1 MKNFLNQTGKIVK
14 GLKFLTLLLCG
25 FVLISYVIQS
35 CTRNDNYEFTENIK
49 TNEKLNIFKNSLKEN
64 GQKIKEKK
72 ETLRLAE
79 ISEAEIIA
87 FEQEIRPDALNLIK
101 SYGVTDAEIIEA
113 FGSLDSPQISVAAE
127 SILMAEDLID
137 NGQTLTLFESE
148 DYQLASLN
156 FLGVNNVY
164 AQSTA
169 RMASDTIGGYI
180 ADAIGI
186 TAAFEVIEHGV
197 MGLGKNGV
205 LKLIRKVGGKYLGAV
220 GAVLAAYDFAD
231 FMGWI

>member
-1 MKNFLNQTGKIVK
+1 
-14 GLKFLTLLLCG
+14 
-25 FVLISYVIQS
+25 
-35 CTRNDNYEFTENIK
+35 
-49 TNEKLNIFKNSLKEN
+49 
-64 GQKIKEKK
+64 
-72 ETLRLAE
+72 
-79 ISEAEIIA
+79 
-87 FEQEIRPDALNLIK
+87 
-101 SYGVTDAEIIEA
+101 
-113 FGSLDSPQISVAAE
+113 
-127 SILMAEDLID
+127 MAEDLID

-169 RMASDTIGGYI
+169 RMASDTIGGCI

-197 MGLGKNGV
+197 MGLGKKGV

-231 FMGWI
+231 CMGWI